1 MLICNKQL
9 MPNPGGYQSY
19 LITFPK
25 DEDLHKAVD
34 IIRPLRLV
42 STPANMYGTLL
53 TSFTSK

>member
-1 MLICNKQL
+1 

-42 STPANMYGTLL
+42 SVFVKFEGCSNAIPT
-53 TSFTSK
+53 

>member
-1 MLICNKQL
+1 

-25 DEDLHKAVD
+25 DEDLHQAVD

-42 STPANMYGTLL
+42 RLLALHSANIAL
-53 TSFTSK
+53 TKPPRSK